1 VSTVTNTSA
10 QASTVDEQAADM
22 APPRSLGAVRGLR
35 LARLRDLALV
45 PPIIALLIYGYT
57 LKPELFLTKDY
68 LVDTVLKYQTEL
80 ALVVLA
86 EALVLIVGKFDLSLE
101 SVIGIAPAVA
111 VFLVVGD
118 TSMLGA
124 PWPTWTVLPTTLVFG
139 ALIGAFNGLLIVR
152 FRLSAF
158 IVTLAM
164 LIALRGL
171 QLAIVG
177 GATISNLATR
187 IPIIDDLGR
196 LRILTIPVSIWI
208 VVLCFAVGILV
219 LGYTR
224 MGRAL
229 YAVGGNPAAARAAG
243 IRVEWVIWFTLIVAG
258 MLAAFAGLMLS
269 SRLGSVAAAQGSGMI
284 FTVFAA
290 AVIGGISLDGGKGS
304 LFGALTGVVLLG
316 LIQNVLTLAQ
326 VKADQIQAVN
336 GLVILV
342 ALVLARLTT
351 GKAQD

>member
-1 VSTVTNTSA
+1 MTSSATDSTVREGGG
-10 QASTVDEQAADM
+10 V
-22 APPRSLGAVRGLR
+22 PPTREPGRPANRLR

-45 PPIIALLIYGYT
+45 PPIIALLVYGYT
-57 LKPELFLTKDY
+57 LKPDLFLTKAY

-101 SVIGIAPAVA
+101 SVVGIAPAIA
-111 VFLVVGD
+111 VFMVVGSTD
-118 TSMLGA
+118 FLGA
-124 PWPTWTVLPTTLVFG
+124 PWPTWTVLPVALVFG
-139 ALIGAFNGLLIVR
+139 ALVGLFNGLLIVK
-152 FRLSAF
+152 FKLSAF

-171 QLAIVG
+171 QLAVVG
-177 GATISNLATR
+177 GATMSNLANR
-187 IPIIDDLGR
+187 IPVIDYLGS
-196 LRILTIPVSIWI
+196 LRVLTLPLSIWI
-208 VVLCFAVGILV
+208 VVLCFAVGIV
-219 LGYTR
+219 VMGYTR
-224 MGRAL
+224 VGRSL

-243 IRVEWVIWFTLIVAG
+243 IRVERVIWTTLVIAG
-258 MLAAFAGLMLS
+258 VLAAFAGLMLS
-269 SRLGSVAAAQGSGMI
+269 ARLGSVAANQGDGMI

-290 AVIGGISLDGGKGS
+290 AVIGGISLDGGKGT
-304 LFGALTGVVLLG
+304 LFGALSGVVLLG

-342 ALVLARLTT
+342 ALVLARLTS

>member
-1 VSTVTNTSA
+1 MSDTLAVGAPESPPQPPKRSPR
-10 QASTVDEQAADM
+10 AAT
-22 APPRSLGAVRGLR
+22 RLR
-35 LARLRDLALV
+35 LARLRDLALI

-57 LKPELFLTKDY
+57 LKPDIFLTKSY

-80 ALVVLA
+80 ALLVLA

-101 SVIGIAPAVA
+101 SIVGIAPAVA
-111 VFLVVGD
+111 IFMVVGQ
-118 TSMLGA
+118 TTALGA
-124 PWPTWTVLPTTLVFG
+124 PWPTWTVLPVTLLFG
-139 ALIGAFNGLLIVR
+139 ALIGVFNGLLVVR
-152 FRLSAF
+152 FKLSAF

-177 GATISNLATR
+177 GATISNLANRVPT
-187 IPIIDDLGR
+187 IDNLGS
-196 LRILTIPVSIWI
+196 LRILTIPLSIWI
-208 VVLCFAVGILV
+208 VVVAFAVGVVV

-224 MGRAL
+224 FGRSL
-229 YAVGGNPAAARAAG
+229 YAVGGNADAARAAG
-243 IRVEWVIWFTLIVAG
+243 IRVERVVWTAFIVAG
-258 MLAAFAGLMLS
+258 ALAALAGLMLS
-269 SRLGSVAAAQGSGMI
+269 ARLGSVAANQGNGMI

-304 LFGALTGVVLLG
+304 LVGALCGVVLLG

-326 VKADQIQAVN
+326 VKPDQIQAVN

-342 ALVLARLTT
+342 ALVLARLTS

>member
-1 VSTVTNTSA
+1 MSDTTV
-10 QASTVDEQAADM
+10 VGP
-22 APPRSLGAVRGLR
+22 APRPATRLKLG
-35 LARLRDLALV
+35 RLRDLALI
-45 PPIIALLIYGYT
+45 PPIIALLVIGY
-57 LKPELFLTKDY
+57 LIKPDVFLSQSY
-68 LVDTVLKYQTEL
+68 LVDTVLKYQSEL

-101 SVIGIAPAVA
+101 SVVGIAPAVA
-111 VFLVVGD
+111 IFLAVGD
-118 TSMLGA
+118 TSVLGA
-124 PWPTWTVLPTTLVFG
+124 PWPAWTTLPVAIVFG

-152 FRLSAF
+152 FKLSAF

-177 GATISNLATR
+177 GATISDLANR
-187 IPIIDDLGR
+187 IPVMDDLGS
-196 LRILTIPVSIWI
+196 LRFATIPVSIWI
-208 VVLCFAVGILV
+208 VVLAFAVGMVV

-224 MGRAL
+224 VGRSL
-229 YAVGGNPAAARAAG
+229 YAVGGNPDAARAAG
-243 IRVEWVIWFTLIVAG
+243 IRVERTIWLTLVVAG
-258 MLAAFAGLMLS
+258 ALAALAGVMLS
-269 SRLGSVAAAQGSGMI
+269 ARLGSVAAAQGNGMI

-304 LFGALTGVVLLG
+304 LFGALSGVVLLG

-336 GLVILV
+336 GIVILV
-342 ALVLARLTT
+342 ALLLARLTS

>member
-1 VSTVTNTSA
+1 MSETLAVGAPESP
-10 QASTVDEQAADM
+10 QR
-22 APPRSLGAVRGLR
+22 PPRPTGRPSNRLR

-57 LKPELFLTKDY
+57 LKPDVFLTKSY

-101 SVIGIAPAVA
+101 SVVGIAPAVA
-111 VFLVVGD
+111 VFLVVGQ

-124 PWPTWTVLPTTLVFG
+124 PWPTWTVLPVALAFG
-139 ALIGAFNGLLIVR
+139 ALIGVFNGLLVVR
-152 FRLSAF
+152 FKLSAF

-177 GATISNLATR
+177 GATISNLANR
-187 IPIIDDLGR
+187 IPTIDNLGS
-196 LRILTIPVSIWI
+196 LRILTIPLSIWI
-208 VVLCFAVGILV
+208 VVLAFAVGVVV

-224 MGRAL
+224 FGRSI
-229 YAVGGNPAAARAAG
+229 YAVGGNPDAARAAG
-243 IRVEWVIWFTLIVAG
+243 IRVERVIWVTFIVAG
-258 MLAAFAGLMLS
+258 ALAALAGLMLS
-269 SRLGSVAAAQGSGMI
+269 ARLGSVAANQGNGMI

-304 LFGALTGVVLLG
+304 LVGALTGVVLLG

-326 VKADQIQAVN
+326 VKPDQIQAVN

-342 ALVLARLTT
+342 ALVLARLTS

>member
-1 VSTVTNTSA
+1 MSETL
-10 QASTVDEQAADM
+10 AAGAPE
-22 APPRSLGAVRGLR
+22 APPRPPKPTGRPLNRLR

-57 LKPELFLTKDY
+57 LRPDVFLTKSY

-101 SVIGIAPAVA
+101 SIIGIAPAVA
-111 VFLVVGD
+111 IFLVVGQ

-124 PWPTWTVLPTTLVFG
+124 PWPTWTVLPVALMFG
-139 ALIGAFNGLLIVR
+139 ALIGVFNGLLVVR
-152 FRLSAF
+152 FKLSAF

-177 GATISNLATR
+177 GATISNLANR
-187 IPIIDDLGR
+187 IPTIDNLGS
-196 LRILTIPVSIWI
+196 LRILTVPLSIWI
-208 VVLCFAVGILV
+208 VVLAFAVGVVV

-224 MGRAL
+224 FGRSI
-229 YAVGGNPAAARAAG
+229 YAVGGNPDAARAAG
-243 IRVEWVIWFTLIVAG
+243 IRVERVIWVTFIVAG
-258 MLAAFAGLMLS
+258 ALAALAGLMLS
-269 SRLGSVAAAQGSGMI
+269 ARLGSVAANQGSGMI

-304 LFGALTGVVLLG
+304 LVGALTGVVLLG

-326 VKADQIQAVN
+326 VRPDQIQAVN

-342 ALVLARLTT
+342 ALVLARLTS

>member
-1 VSTVTNTSA
+1 MSELST
-10 QASTVDEQAADM
+10 
-22 APPRSLGAVRGLR
+22 APSPGTDTPPDPAPRPDRRSSRRLR
-35 LARLRDLALV
+35 LARLRDLALI
-45 PPIIALLIYGYT
+45 PPIIALLAYGYT
-57 LKPELFLTKDY
+57 LKPELFLTHTY

-101 SVIGIAPAVA
+101 STVGIAPAVA
-111 VFLVVGD
+111 VFLVVGN
-118 TSMLGA
+118 TSVLGA
-124 PWPTWTVLPTTLVFG
+124 PWPAWTVLPVCLLVG
-139 ALIGAFNGLLIVR
+139 VSVGLLNGLLIVR
-152 FRLSAF
+152 FKLSAF

-171 QLAIVG
+171 QLAVVG

-187 IPIIDDLGR
+187 IPVVDDLGR
-196 LRILTIPVSIWI
+196 LRIAGVPVSICI
-208 VVLCFAVGILV
+208 VVVCYAVAIVV

-224 MGRAL
+224 VGRSL
-229 YAVGGNPAAARAAG
+229 YAVGGNAAAARAAG
-243 IRVEWVIWFTLIVAG
+243 IKVERVIWTTLAVAG
-258 MLAAFAGLMLS
+258 LLAAFAGLMLS
-269 SRLGSVAAAQGSGMI
+269 SRLGSVAASQGNGLI

-342 ALVLARLTT
+342 ALILARLTS

>member
-1 VSTVTNTSA
+1 MTSA
-10 QASTVDEQAADM
+10 ATGTD
-22 APPRSLGAVRGLR
+22 APGDGTGPPGGSPAGRARPANRLR

-45 PPIIALLIYGYT
+45 PPIVALLVYGWT
-57 LKPELFLTKDY
+57 LKPDLFLTKAY

-101 SVIGIAPAVA
+101 SVVGIAPAIA
-111 VFLVVGD
+111 VFLVVG
-118 TSMLGA
+118 GA
-124 PWPTWTVLPTTLVFG
+124 DLPGTPWPTWTVLPVAL
-139 ALIGAFNGLLIVR
+139 LIGGLVGLFNGLLIVR
-152 FRLSAF
+152 FTLSAF
-158 IVTLAM
+158 IVTLAV

-171 QLAIVG
+171 QLAVVG
-177 GATISNLATR
+177 GATMSNLANRVPVIDHLGSLRFLTL
-187 IPIIDDLGR
+187 PIS
-196 LRILTIPVSIWI
+196 VW
-208 VVLCFAVGILV
+208 VVVVCFGVGIVV

-224 MGRAL
+224 VGRSL

-243 IRVEWVIWFTLIVAG
+243 IRVERVVWVTLVVAG
-258 MLAAFAGLMLS
+258 VLAAFAGLMLS
-269 SRLGSVAAAQGSGMI
+269 ARLGSVAANQGDGMI

-290 AVIGGISLDGGKGS
+290 AVIGGISLDGGKGT

-326 VKADQIQAVN
+326 VRADQIQAVN

-342 ALVLARLTT
+342 ALVLARLTS

>member
-1 VSTVTNTSA
+1 MPDTMTVGRP
-10 QASTVDEQAADM
+10 QASAG
-22 APPRSLGAVRGLR
+22 PPAGPNPTRQDQPNRLR
-35 LARLRDLALV
+35 LARLRDLALI
-45 PPIIALLIYGYT
+45 PPIIALLIYGYS
-57 LKPELFLTKDY
+57 LKPDLFLTKSY

-101 SVIGIAPAVA
+101 SVVGIVPAIA
-111 VFLVVGD
+111 VFLVVGE
-118 TSMLGA
+118 TTLLGA
-124 PWPTWTVLPTTLVFG
+124 PWPAWTVLPAALLFG

-177 GATISNLATR
+177 GATISNLAAR
-187 IPIIDDLGR
+187 IPAVDYLGS
-196 LRILTIPVSIWI
+196 LRILTVPVSIWI
-208 VVLCFAVGILV
+208 AVLAFGGGILV

-224 MGRAL
+224 TGRSL
-229 YAVGGNPAAARAAG
+229 YAVGGNPDAARAAG
-243 IRVEWVIWFTLIVAG
+243 IRVERVIWGTLIVAG
-258 MLAAFAGLMLS
+258 MLAGFAGLMLS
-269 SRLGSVAAAQGSGMI
+269 ARLGSVAAAQGSGMI

-304 LFGALTGVVLLG
+304 LFGALCGVVLLG
-316 LIQNVLTLAQ
+316 LIQNVLTLAE

-342 ALVLARLTT
+342 ALILARLTS

>member
-1 VSTVTNTSA
+1 MSRMSSTTTES
-10 QASTVDEQAADM
+10 QAKPGHNETRESL
-22 APPRSLGAVRGLR
+22 PRPLNRLK
-35 LARLRDLALV
+35 LARLRDLALI

-57 LKPELFLTKDY
+57 LKPDVFLTKAY

-101 SVIGIAPAVA
+101 SVVGIAPAIA
-111 VFLVVGD
+111 VFLVVGE
-118 TSMLGA
+118 TTMLGA
-124 PWPTWTVLPTTLVFG
+124 PWPAWTVLPVALVFG
-139 ALIGAFNGLLIVR
+139 ALIGLFNGLLIVK
-152 FRLSAF
+152 FKLSAF

-177 GATISNLATR
+177 GATMSNLANQ
-187 IPIIDDLGR
+187 IPAIDTLGSQ
-196 LRILTIPVSIWI
+196 RILTLPLSIWI
-208 VVLCFAVGILV
+208 VVLCFGVGIV
-219 LGYTR
+219 VMGYTR
-224 MGRAL
+224 VGRSL

-243 IRVEWVIWFTLIVAG
+243 IRVERVIWTTLVVAAV
-258 MLAAFAGLMLS
+258 LAAFAGLMLS
-269 SRLGSVAAAQGSGMI
+269 ARLGSVAANQGQNMI

-290 AVIGGISLDGGKGS
+290 AVIGGIALDGGKGS
-304 LFGALTGVVLLG
+304 LFGALTGVALLG

-342 ALVLARLTT
+342 ALVIARFTT
-351 GKAQD
+351 GKAQHS

>member
-1 VSTVTNTSA
+1 MSEQTDERQED
-10 QASTVDEQAADM
+10 QAPQQKPGRPAN
-22 APPRSLGAVRGLR
+22 R
-35 LARLRDLALV
+35 LKLAKLRDLALI

-57 LKPELFLTKDY
+57 LKPDVFLTKSY

-101 SVIGIAPAVA
+101 SIVGIAPAVA
-111 VFLVVGD
+111 VFLAVGN

-124 PWPTWTVLPTTLVFG
+124 PWPTWTVLPVALIFG
-139 ALIGAFNGLLIVR
+139 ALIGLFNGLLIVR
-152 FRLSAF
+152 FKLSAF

-177 GATISNLATR
+177 GATISNLANR
-187 IPIIDDLGR
+187 VPVIDNLGS
-196 LRILTIPVSIWI
+196 LRILTIPLSIWI
-208 VVLCFAVGILV
+208 VVLVFGLGIVV

-224 MGRAL
+224 IGRSL
-229 YAVGGNPAAARAAG
+229 YAVGGNPDAARAAG
-243 IRVEWVIWFTLIVAG
+243 IRVERVIWVTLIVAA

-269 SRLGSVAAAQGSGMI
+269 ARLGSVAAAQGQNMI

-316 LIQNVLTLAQ
+316 LIQNVLTLAE
-326 VKADQIQAVN
+326 VKPDQIQAVN

-342 ALVLARLTT
+342 ALVLARLTS

>member
-1 VSTVTNTSA
+1 MSETDVREQDAPAKPVESTRPANA
-10 QASTVDEQAADM
+10 
-22 APPRSLGAVRGLR
+22 LR
-35 LARLRDLALV
+35 IARLRDLALI
-45 PPIIALLIYGYT
+45 PPIIALLVVGY
-57 LKPELFLTKDY
+57 LLQPDLFLTRTY

-101 SVIGIAPAVA
+101 SVVGIAPAVA
-111 VFLVVGD
+111 VFMVVGQ
-118 TSMLGA
+118 TSVLGA
-124 PWPTWTVLPTTLVFG
+124 PWPAWTVLPVALLFG
-139 ALIGAFNGLLIVR
+139 GLIGAFNGLLIVR
-152 FRLSAF
+152 FKLSAF

-177 GATISNLATR
+177 GATISNLANR
-187 IPIIDDLGR
+187 IPVVDYLGS
-196 LRILTIPVSIWI
+196 LRIATLPISIWI
-208 VVLCFAVGILV
+208 VVLAFGVGIVV

-224 MGRAL
+224 VGRSL

-243 IRVEWVIWFTLIVAG
+243 IRVERVIWVTLVVAG
-258 MLAAFAGLMLS
+258 MLAALGGLMMS
-269 SRLGSVAAAQGSGMI
+269 ARLGSIAAAQGNGMI

-304 LFGALTGVVLLG
+304 LFGALCGVVLLG

-326 VKADQIQAVN
+326 VRPDQIQAVN

-342 ALVLARLTT
+342 ALVLARLTS

>member
-1 VSTVTNTSA
+1 MTSTAPVT
-10 QASTVDEQAADM
+10 STAGDT
-22 APPRSLGAVRGLR
+22 PPKQTVPRPTNRLR
-35 LARLRDLALV
+35 LARLRDLALI
-45 PPIIALLIYGYT
+45 PPIIALLVYGYT
-57 LKPELFLTKDY
+57 LKPDLFLTKAY
-68 LVDTVLKYQTEL
+68 LVDTVLKYQSEL
-80 ALVVLA
+80 ALIVLA

-101 SVIGIAPAVA
+101 SIVGIAPAIA
-111 VFLVVGD
+111 VFMVVGNTD
-118 TSMLGA
+118 FLGA
-124 PWPTWTVLPTTLVFG
+124 PWPTWTVLPVALLFG

-152 FRLSAF
+152 FKLSAF

-177 GATISNLATR
+177 GATMSNLANQVPVVDYLGSLRVLTL
-187 IPIIDDLGR
+187 PI
-196 LRILTIPVSIWI
+196 SIWI
-208 VVLCFAVGILV
+208 VIVCFGLGIVV

-224 MGRAL
+224 VGRSL

-243 IRVEWVIWFTLIVAG
+243 IRVERVIWITLVVAG
-258 MLAAFAGLMLS
+258 VLAAFAGLMLS
-269 SRLGSVAAAQGSGMI
+269 ARLGSVAANQGSGMI

-342 ALVLARLTT
+342 ALVLARLTS

>member
-1 VSTVTNTSA
+1 MTSA
-10 QASTVDEQAADM
+10 ATGTD
-22 APPRSLGAVRGLR
+22 APGDGTGPPGGRARPANRLR

-45 PPIIALLIYGYT
+45 PPIVALLVYGWT
-57 LKPELFLTKDY
+57 LKPDLFLTKAY

-101 SVIGIAPAVA
+101 SVVGIAPAIA
-111 VFLVVGD
+111 VFLVVGGAD
-118 TSMLGA
+118 LPGA
-124 PWPTWTVLPTTLVFG
+124 PWPTWTVLPVAL
-139 ALIGAFNGLLIVR
+139 LIGGLVGLFNGLLIVR
-152 FRLSAF
+152 FTLSAF
-158 IVTLAM
+158 IVTLAV

-171 QLAIVG
+171 QLAVVG
-177 GATISNLATR
+177 GATMSNLANRVPVIDHLGSLRFLTL
-187 IPIIDDLGR
+187 PIS
-196 LRILTIPVSIWI
+196 VW
-208 VVLCFAVGILV
+208 VVVVCFGVGIVV

-224 MGRAL
+224 VGRSL

-243 IRVEWVIWFTLIVAG
+243 IRVERVVWVTLVVAG
-258 MLAAFAGLMLS
+258 VLAAFAGLMLS
-269 SRLGSVAAAQGSGMI
+269 ARLGSVAANQGDGMI

-290 AVIGGISLDGGKGS
+290 AVIGGISLDGGKGT

-326 VKADQIQAVN
+326 VRADQIQAVN

-342 ALVLARLTT
+342 ALVLARLTS